1 MFFGNGKKLN
11 NLFRDAFA
19 SLSCRASK
27 MSHSFSESNN
37 VTFTD
42 TVMAVSVFLTLVFV
56 LRAICVIS
64 VIIGISIISIILI
77 TACIPHESKAQ
88 SYVM

>member
-1 MFFGNGKKLN
+1 MFFGNDKKLN
-11 NLFRDAFA
+11 NSFRDAFA
-19 SLSCRASK
+19 SLYCRANS
-27 MSHSFSESNN
+27 MFRSFFESDNAA
-37 VTFTD
+37 FTD

-64 VIIGISIISIILI
+64 VITIISIISVILI
-77 TACIPHESKAQ
+77 AICIPHESKAQ

>member
-1 MFFGNGKKLN
+1 MFFGNDKKLN
-11 NLFRDAFA
+11 NSFRDAFA
-19 SLSCRASK
+19 SLYCRANS
-27 MSHSFSESNN
+27 MFRSFFESDNAA
-37 VTFTD
+37 FTD

-64 VIIGISIISIILI
+64 VIIISIISVILI
-77 TACIPHESKAQ
+77 AICIPHESKAQ

>member
-1 MFFGNGKKLN
+1 MFFGNDKKLN
-11 NLFRDAFA
+11 NSFRDAFA
-19 SLSCRASK
+19 SLYCRANS
-27 MSHSFSESNN
+27 MFRSFFESDNAA
-37 VTFTD
+37 FTD

-64 VIIGISIISIILI
+64 VITIISIISVILI
-77 TACIPHESKAQ
+77 AICIPHESKSQ